1 MIGLMK
7 RALLFVVLS
16 LAAVCFGQDAAF
28 TQRLRAEFERSGNP
42 GFVAAVFRDGKVVY
56 REAFGLADV
65 DTKAPMTA
73 DHAFEV
79 GSVSK
84 QFVAVCVL
92 MLVEDKK
99 LRLDMKLD
107 EALPSAPSKW
117 HHVTVEQLLRHTSG
131 VPDYEEIATYDF
143 YNQARTPQEIF
154 DQALKKDLDFPAG
167 DKYSYSNTGYVLL
180 SLIVERAAN
189 VPIGEFLESKIFRP
203 LGMTHTYAS
212 SVPHTPT
219 AASGYHSRTGERKKQ
234 PPIAWTSTLG
244 AGGIVSTVD
253 DMLKWD
259 EALYTDRLLKKDVLA
274 QVWTKGKL
282 NGGGTSNYG
291 FGWITDQFR
300 GFDRQQHSGQT
311 NGFTC
316 YYLRYPA
323 QRTSVLVWTNT
334 YGGSIGMPST
344 MLAAQFVPGM
354 SYLTRTLPNDPDPAR
369 TRLHLNALK
378 QAVLA
383 EGDMALLS
391 EFMKGF
397 ATKDE
402 YKAIRNE
409 VVDYVRTAQR
419 LEYMSVAPRSD
430 NRQAFLYRLTHANGV
445 YFFTLTIRDGL
456 LVGLNWE
463 PE

>member
-1 MIGLMK
+1 MK
-7 RALLFVVLS
+7 RAPYLALTLLVATTLGQE
-16 LAAVCFGQDAAF
+16 AAI

-42 GFVAAVFRDGKVVY
+42 GFVAAVFREGRVVY
-56 REAFGLADV
+56 KEAFGLADV
-65 DTKAPMTA
+65 EDRTPMTA

-92 MLVEDKK
+92 MLVEEKK
-99 LRLDMKLD
+99 LRLDMKLG
-107 EALPSAPSKW
+107 EALPTAPSTW
-117 HHVTVEQLLRHTSG
+117 HHVTVEQLLRHISG

-180 SLIVERAAN
+180 SLIVERASRT
-189 VPIGEFLESKIFRP
+189 PIGEFLESRVFRP

-212 SVPHTPT
+212 SVPTKPT
-219 AASGYHSRTGERKKQ
+219 AASGYHSRTGTRKKQ

-259 EALYTDRLLKKDVLA
+259 EALYGERLLKKDVLA
-274 QVWTKGKL
+274 QVWTKGAL
-282 NGGGTSNYG
+282 NGGGVSSYG

-323 QRTSVLVWTNT
+323 QHTSVLVWTNT
-334 YGGSIGMPST
+334 YGGNIGMPST
-344 MLAAQFVPGM
+344 MLAAHFVPGM
-354 SYLTRTLPNDPDPAR
+354 SYLTRTIPQDPDPAR
-369 TRLHLNALK
+369 TQSHLKALK

-409 VVDYVRTAQR
+409 AVEYVRTAQKM
-419 LEYMSVAPRSD
+419 EFMSVTPRPD
-430 NRQAFLYRLTHANGV
+430 GRQAFLYKLTHANGV
-445 YFFTLTIRDGL
+445 YFFTLTIREGL

>member
-1 MIGLMK
+1 MK
-7 RALLFVVLS
+7 RALLVALS
-16 LAAVCFGQDAAF
+16 VLAATGFGQESAF

-56 REAFGLADV
+56 KQAFGLSDV
-65 DTKAPMTA
+65 EGKTPMTA

-92 MLVEDKK
+92 MLVEEKK
-99 LRLDMKLD
+99 LRLDMKLS

-117 HHVTVEQLLRHTSG
+117 HHVTVEHLLRHISG

-180 SLIVERAAN
+180 SLIVERASAT
-189 VPIGEFLESKIFRP
+189 PIGEFLETKIFRP

-212 SVPHTPT
+212 SVPTKAT
-219 AASGYHSRTGERKKQ
+219 AASGYHSRTGARKKQ

-259 EALYTDRLLKKDVLA
+259 EALYGERLLRREVLA
-274 QVWTKGKL
+274 QVWTKGRL
-282 NGGGTSNYG
+282 NDGGVSNYG
-291 FGWITDQFR
+291 FGWIIDQFR

-323 QRTSVLVWTNT
+323 QHTSVLVWTNT
-334 YGGSIGMPST
+334 YGGNIGMPAT

-354 SYLTRTLPNDPDPAR
+354 SYLTRTIPQDPDPSR
-369 TRLHLNALK
+369 TQTHLKALK

-402 YKAIRNE
+402 YRSIRNE
-409 VVDYVRTAQR
+409 AVDYVRTAQK
-419 LEYMSVAPRSD
+419 LEFMSVTPRSD
-430 NRQAFLYRLTHANGV
+430 NRQSYLYKLTHAEGA
-445 YFFTLTIRDGL
+445 YFFTMTFRDGL